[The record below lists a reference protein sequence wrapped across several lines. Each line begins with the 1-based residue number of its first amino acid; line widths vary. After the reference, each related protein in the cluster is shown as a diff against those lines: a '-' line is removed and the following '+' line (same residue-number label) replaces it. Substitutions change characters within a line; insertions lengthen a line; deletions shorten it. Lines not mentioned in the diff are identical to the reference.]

1 MTLPAPFTDVERHQV
16 EWTSYL
22 TPQALI
28 DLVAS
33 RSYCI
38 TSPAEV
44 RTRTLDQV
52 RELLA
57 THPALAN
64 TTGLAL
70 PYVTVCIRATLTL
83 TLVSRAEPAPQRVVQ
98 VVPVSVVEIVGR
110 PGDVPVRAG
119 SAGAAGRFSHGA
131 RHHVHPGVGARRGHR
146 CRSSST
152 GRAACSMSAT
162 RRPSSRV
169 RSGTSRPDSGWS
181 SPTS

>member
-1 MTLPAPFTDVERHQV
+1 MERHQV

-38 TSPAEV
+38 TSPAKV
-44 RTRTLDQV
+44 RSQTLDEV

-64 TTGLAL
+64 STGLAL
-70 PYVTVCIRATLTL
+70 PYVTVCIRATLGRL
-83 TLVSRAEPAPQRVVQ
+83 TGFAVIGCAEPPLQRGAQSLLLGGLEGVGGPGDIAVGPNQ
-98 VVPVSVVEIVGR
+98 HRAQRIVRRRRDDGVHPVSPSARCIGHLPAGKVQQHR
-110 PGDVPVRAG
+110 PGRVQQVR
-119 SAGAAGRFSHGA
+119 GATA
-131 RHHVHPGVGARRGHR
+131 VGQ
-146 CRSSST
+146 T
-152 GRAACSMSAT
+152 
-162 RRPSSRV
+162 
-169 RSGTSRPDSGWS
+169 RSGTNSPASGWS